1 MLLTLACAMQI
12 IAHKQAGVHRIL
24 PGDSSYLDLAT
35 VNQLDRGVGYIA
47 SFPER
52 QAFSESV
59 LWQALLFIAVKIF
72 KDTVV
77 AAYLVG
83 FACSIGVLLV
93 AISIARRML
102 GFQPYVFAAACV
114 LAISPALTTAAT
126 TGGALSMAMLLV
138 MLSVKRHLEGLSGK
152 GLVLPVSSAIY
163 IGLAMLIRVEF
174 IVLWLVMCLHAG
186 LSVLFKWRNDIKPA
200 LVGIQAA
207 SGLVV
212 CFIVLWPIVH
222 LNMQLISVPWPV
234 SVGSDIVVEAGGN
247 VAGEVSAAMVARV
260 LDGYLYLLDGSNVF
274 GLVEFLVLL
283 LGLMMLLYA
292 GMAEKKKRVLL
303 LPLFVVA
310 LVPGLYGLLSV
321 FTGPDGKYVVLNA
334 FVPFFLITG
343 IFGVFRLPGVIHPKS
358 KWAVGLAIALVVVMG
373 VRTSLNERK
382 NIAER
387 DAMLDWQ
394 SRYHGL
400 IGEVNESRT
409 VCMTDRAGYP
419 AFLNRQHV
427 VDLGGRSSIAVLRC
441 VNDAGQL
448 DDEKTLELARARE
461 PDLLVLWEEE
471 NYALAS
477 RIERLLGRSAV
488 SDLTGPEGHP
498 LVFRINW
505 TTRN

>member
-1 MLLTLACAMQI
+1 MPVVCWVSTLCFCYGLCIGDFACFDDSGNHGRGTVNGHVAGDVIGEASFGGSFRQGAGTACIFGNVHWFGYVDSGGIYRAVVGDVPACGIERVVQMAERYQACFGRYSGGYRSGGML
-12 IAHKQAGVHRIL
+12 HRIMANC
-24 PGDSSYLDLAT
+24 SFEHAADL
-35 VNQLDRGVGYIA
+35 R
-47 SFPER
+47 P
-52 QAFSESV
+52 
-59 LWQALLFIAVKIF
+59 
-72 KDTVV
+72 
-77 AAYLVG
+77 
-83 FACSIGVLLV
+83 
-93 AISIARRML
+93 
-102 GFQPYVFAAACV
+102 
-114 LAISPALTTAAT
+114 LAGT
-126 TGGALSMAMLLV
+126 
-138 MLSVKRHLEGLSGK
+138 
-152 GLVLPVSSAIY
+152 
-163 IGLAMLIRVEF
+163 
-174 IVLWLVMCLHAG
+174 
-186 LSVLFKWRNDIKPA
+186 
-200 LVGIQAA
+200 
-207 SGLVV
+207 
-212 CFIVLWPIVH
+212 
-222 LNMQLISVPWPV
+222 
-234 SVGSDIVVEAGGN
+234 VGSDIVVEAGGN

-334 FVPFFLITG
+334 LVPFFLITG

-461 PDLLVLWEEE
+461 PDLLVLWEEQ